1 MNWKIVLAIV
11 SCNVVFTSASYTML
25 IPFLP
30 LYLINEL
37 GVSFSEVSMWSGA
50 IFSISFIV
58 GAFMAPIWGR
68 LADKKGKKLMAVRAG
83 IGLSIVYFLGGCVT
97 SPEQLFLVRLLQGF
111 ANGLWPANLSIISS
125 SVPKEKLGVSLGI
138 MQSAQTT
145 GMVLGPLLGGWLAEF
160 FGMRFS
166 FILAGGVLAV
176 VTVIMLVFVPAPKRI
191 LDLEKS
197 HGMMA
202 DIQQMLKNSTV
213 LAMLIC
219 ALLIQMVMMILQ
231 PILTIYI
238 SELQGS
244 MENIMLLS
252 GIVFSLSGIA
262 GAIAAPFWGKYCQRW
277 GFSRALWAALGGAG
291 ILLVLQYFPHDL
303 ILFSILQFIL
313 GMFIAGVN
321 PSVSVALVSASDVA
335 FRSRIFGMMTSAQ
348 QLGAAI
354 GPLIGGVMSS
364 CFNIK
369 YVFIFS
375 GIVLI
380 LNSFWIR
387 KNFFKNK

>member
-1 MNWKIVLAIV
+1 MNWKIVLAIL

-30 LYLINEL
+30 LYLVNEL
-37 GVSFSEVSMWSGA
+37 GVSFSEVSLWSGA
-50 IFSISFIV
+50 IFSVSFIV
-58 GAFMAPIWGR
+58 GALMAPIWGR
-68 LADKKGKKLMAVRAG
+68 IADKKGKKLMAVRAG

-111 ANGLWPANLSIISS
+111 ANGLWPANLSIVSS

-138 MQSAQTT
+138 MQAAQTT
-145 GMVLGPLLGGWLAEF
+145 GMVLGPLLGGYLAEF

-166 FILAGGVLAV
+166 FFLAGGVLAV

-191 LDLEKS
+191 LDSEES
-197 HGMMA
+197 PGMMA
-202 DIQQMLKNSTV
+202 DIRQMLKNSTV

-219 ALLIQMVMMILQ
+219 ALLIQMVIMILQ
-231 PILTIYI
+231 PILTVYI

-262 GAIAAPFWGKYCQRW
+262 GAVAAPFWGKYGQRW
-277 GFSRALWAALGGAG
+277 GFSSALYVALGGAG
-291 ILLVLQYFPHDL
+291 ILLTLQYFPNGL
-303 ILFSILQFIL
+303 IMFSVLQFL
-313 GMFIAGVN
+313 FGLFISGVN
-321 PSVSVALVSASDVA
+321 PSVSVALVSASDAA

-348 QLGAAI
+348 QFGAAI
-354 GPLIGGVMSS
+354 GPLLGGAMST
-364 CFNIK
+364 CFDIK
-369 YVFIFS
+369 YVFVFS
-375 GIVLI
+375 GLVLI

-387 KNFFKNK
+387 KKF

>member
-1 MNWKIVLAIV
+1 MNWKIILAIV

-30 LYLINEL
+30 LYLVNEL
-37 GVSFSEVSMWSGA
+37 GVSFSEVNLWSGA
-50 IFSISFIV
+50 IFSVSFIV

-68 LADKKGKKLMAVRAG
+68 IADKKGKKLMAVRAG
-83 IGLSIVYFLGGCVT
+83 AGLSIVYFLGGCVT

-111 ANGLWPANLSIISS
+111 ANGLWPANLSIVSS

-138 MQSAQTT
+138 MQAAQTM
-145 GMVLGPLLGGWLAEF
+145 GMILGPLLGGWLAEF

-166 FILAGGVLAV
+166 FLLAGGVLAA
-176 VTVIMLVFVPAPKRI
+176 VTVIMFVFIPAPKCI
-191 LDLEKS
+191 LDSEES

-202 DIQQMLKNSTV
+202 DIRHMLENSTV
-213 LAMLIC
+213 LVMLIC
-219 ALLIQMVMMILQ
+219 ALLIQMVIMILQ
-231 PILTIYI
+231 PILTVYI

-262 GAIAAPFWGKYCQRW
+262 GAIAAPFWGKYCQHW
-277 GFSRALWAALGGAG
+277 GFSRALYAALGGAG

-303 ILFSILQFIL
+303 ILFSVLQFLL
-313 GMFIAGVN
+313 GLFIAGVN
-321 PSVSVALVSASDVA
+321 PSVSVALVSASDAA

-354 GPLIGGVMSS
+354 GPLLGGVMSS

-369 YVFIFS
+369 YVFVFS

-387 KNFFKNK
+387 RNFKKIK